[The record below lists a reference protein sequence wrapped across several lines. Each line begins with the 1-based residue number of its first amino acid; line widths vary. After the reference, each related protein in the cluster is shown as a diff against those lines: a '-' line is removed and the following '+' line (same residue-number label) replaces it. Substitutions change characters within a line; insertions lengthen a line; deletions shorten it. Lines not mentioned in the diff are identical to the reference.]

1 MKKVI
6 AAILAG
12 AMAFSFVSCSK
23 KGSKEADSG
32 KTIGIAMP
40 TSTLERWN
48 NDGKY
53 LQSQF
58 ESAGFKVD
66 LRYSE
71 DDVTRQNNDVL
82 AMINEGVD
90 LLLIAAIDGTKL
102 SGTLETAKSKG
113 IPVVAYDRL
122 IMDTHAL
129 TYYVSFDNRAVGR
142 LQGEFVRDQLKL
154 DSSSGPYNI
163 EFVAGDPADN
173 NAKYFYDGAY
183 DVLLSYLESGKLVIP
198 SGKDSFESVATAKWS
213 TDTAKKNMKDTLTS
227 YYGSGMDL
235 DVVLCAN
242 DSTAL
247 GVTQALPL
255 AYSGKKY
262 PLITGQDGDIANLRN
277 LVDGKQA
284 MTVYKNVHDE
294 AIVTFEV
301 CKMILDDEIPTS
313 KLCENLQVDVSFD
326 SESYNN
332 GVKYVQSYL
341 LMPSVITKDN
351 LQMLV
356 DYGLYQ
362 WDGAHKYLEAAVKTD

>member
-1 MKKVI
+1 M
-6 AAILAG
+6 
-12 AMAFSFVSCSK
+12 
-23 KGSKEADSG
+23 
-32 KTIGIAMP
+32 
-40 TSTLERWN
+40 
-48 NDGKY
+48 
-53 LQSQF
+53 
-58 ESAGFKVD
+58 
-66 LRYSE
+66 
-71 DDVTRQNNDVL
+71 
-82 AMINEGVD
+82 
-90 LLLIAAIDGTKL
+90 
-102 SGTLETAKSKG
+102 
-113 IPVVAYDRL
+113 
-122 IMDTHAL
+122 
-129 TYYVSFDNRAVGR
+129 
-142 LQGEFVRDQLKL
+142 
-154 DSSSGPYNI
+154 
-163 EFVAGDPADN
+163 
-173 NAKYFYDGAY
+173 
-183 DVLLSYLESGKLVIP
+183 
-198 SGKDSFESVATAKWS
+198 
-213 TDTAKKNMKDTLTS
+213 
-227 YYGSGMDL
+227 
-235 DVVLCAN
+235 LCAN

-362 WDGAHKYLEAAVKTD
+362 WNGAHKYLEAAVKTD